1 MSRGPVQRPRT
12 PDPGLPTGVGCI
24 GNTTGVLTFSAVTMT
39 VPRARVIAGTLR
51 LRALL
56 TESRTVSGLRSAP
69 PTDVAIVWRRNII
82 AARLELRAKRS
93 IGAGDLVLAALT
105 NAPTT
110 AV

>member
-51 LRALL
+51 LRALS
-56 TESRTVSGLRSAP
+56 T
-69 PTDVAIVWRRNII
+69 
-82 AARLELRAKRS
+82 
-93 IGAGDLVLAALT
+93 
-105 NAPTT
+105 
-110 AV
+110 